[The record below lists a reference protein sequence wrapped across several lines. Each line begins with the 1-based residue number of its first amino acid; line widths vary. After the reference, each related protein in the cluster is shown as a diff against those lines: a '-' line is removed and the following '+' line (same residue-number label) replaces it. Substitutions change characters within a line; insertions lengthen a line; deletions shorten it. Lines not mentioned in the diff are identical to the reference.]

1 MVYRFRVVFEDYEEV
16 YRDIDIKSSQT
27 FYDFH
32 TILLSSINFED
43 NCEASFFTSDDM
55 WRKGDEIALNP
66 PKEETDNKSR
76 KKVAPP
82 KYTMKKCKLAA
93 LIDDPH
99 QKFIYVSDPNT
110 TAWTF
115 MIELKTIV
123 PDNEKVK
130 YPTCSKTVGIAPK
143 KVKAPIVLPD
153 VLDDEFE
160 EVDELDEKHETE
172 AYKHSTEELGI
183 DEDLDEVGIAE
194 EESEGEE
201 DVLEEDADMGEFEG
215 GEESLLDEE

>member
-1 MVYRFRVVFEDYEEV
+1 MVYRFRVVFEDYDEV
-16 YRDIDIKSSQT
+16 YRDIDIKSAQT

-32 TILLSSINFED
+32 SIILSSIGFED
-43 NCEASFFTSDDM
+43 NCEASFFISDDM

-66 PKEETDNKSR
+66 PAEETGKKPG

-99 QKFIYVSDPNT
+99 QKFIYVHDPAT
-110 TAWTF
+110 SWTF

-123 PDNEKVK
+123 PDNAKEK
-130 YPTCSKTVGIAPK
+130 YPICSKSVGTAPK

-153 VLDDEFE
+153 VLEDDFE
-160 EVDELDEKHETE
+160 ELDELDEKQETE
-172 AYKHSTEELGI
+172 AYKHSSDEMGV
-183 DEDLDEVGIAE
+183 DEDLDEVGIVEEAE
-194 EESEGEE
+194 EEE
-201 DVLEEDADMGEFEG
+201 DVLEEDADMGDFEG